1 MYVSVWKRLWAFLID
16 LAVFAVIFWALAQLM
31 NEFTVSLVLLV
42 IIWLYYALLES
53 SAWQASLGKR
63 VMGLKVVDKRGRRLT
78 FWKATKRM
86 LSRIVTNFTFY
97 FGFFT
102 AAFDKHRETLHDR
115 LSKSVVISKY
125 ADFNPEDYKDPEENS
140 LTLVTVT
147 SILLAVVFVVGLL
160 GLVVLPQYQKIGDRV
175 NASRIIEN
183 LNAASANRPARL
195 KEAGKKKPEAWL
207 KSYTGCIND
216 AKDKFTLDCNGYRMT
231 LQKDGI
237 SAVSRLA
244 NWDHY
249 TLFKSYETGKI
260 TCSSESKKAVKFC
273 KSLDLP

>member
-31 NEFTVSLVLLV
+31 DEFTVSLVLLV

-53 SAWQASLGKR
+53 SPWQASLGKR

-115 LSKSVVISKY
+115 LSKSVVISKH
-125 ADFNPEDYKDPEENS
+125 ADFNPEDYEDPEDNS

-147 SILLAVVFVVGLL
+147 SLLLAVVFVAGLL
-160 GLVVLPQYQKIGDRV
+160 MLVVLPQYQKIGDRV
-175 NASRIIEN
+175 NASHIIDMLN
-183 LNAASANRPARL
+183 NAAANRPARL
-195 KEAGKKKPEAWL
+195 QAAKKGPEVWL
-207 KSYTGCIND
+207 KSYVGCVND

-237 SAVSRLA
+237 AAVSRLA
-244 NWDHY
+244 SWDQY

-260 TCSSESKKAVKFC
+260 TCSAESKKAVKFC
-273 KSLDLP
+273 RSLNLP

>member
-16 LAVFAVIFWALAQLM
+16 MAVFAVIFWALAQLM

-53 SAWQASLGKR
+53 SPWQASLGKR

-102 AAFDKHRETLHDR
+102 AAFDKHHETLHDR
-115 LSKSVVISKY
+115 LSKSVVISKH
-125 ADFNPEDYKDPEENS
+125 ADFNPEDYEDPQDHA
-140 LTLVTVT
+140 LTMVMVT
-147 SILLAVVFVVGLL
+147 SVLLAVVFVAGLL
-160 GLVVLPQYQKIGDRV
+160 WLVVLPQYQKIGDRV
-175 NASRIIEN
+175 NASHIIDM
-183 LNAASANRPARL
+183 LNTAAANRPARL
-195 KEAGKKKPEAWL
+195 EAAKKGPEIWL

-244 NWDHY
+244 SWDQY
-249 TLFKSYETGKI
+249 TLFKSYQTGKI
-260 TCSSESKKAVKFC
+260 TCSAQSKNAAKFC
-273 KSLDLP
+273 QSLDLP